1 MKTAPTLQMASG
13 GFEILGTRKEKVP
26 RQLVRTLRQIRRKS
40 NQGKALLKNATLRTI
55 VLIFPSIFSRLVIT
69 NSASSKKDGSGAQ
82 IQRLL
87 AAASL
92 AERLKIPFLQSRIL
106 DVAVHPLDDF
116 QEPDSYHK
124 FLKKLNYLFEITGTE
139 KKLEANEIT
148 KVKNLELNLLIRI
161 AIDSHKRKKIVKIEV
176 ENPYPLSDLNVNQY
190 TSVVKK
196 LENLCRIL
204 VQPNNFPYIA
214 IHYRQGVGNFA
225 VYPGQVIP
233 REMHVDYFKS
243 RINELVSEAD
253 RAQLELHVFTDAP
266 TSVIKFKPPA
276 DQKYLWEGTPGYAD
290 GIMTVHPQVFSPD
303 DFGVKKVVVHSGGDP
318 IEAMIQMARASV
330 LIMGRSSLSYLAG
343 IINTNGNVVSAPE
356 FWHPPLARWK

>member
-1 MKTAPTLQMASG
+1 MGL
-13 GFEILGTRKEKVP
+13 RKEKVP

-40 NQGKALLKNATLRTI
+40 TQGKALLKNATLRTI

-69 NSASSKKDGSGAQ
+69 NSTSSKKDGSGAQ

-87 AAASL
+87 ATASL

-116 QEPDSYHK
+116 QEPDSYQK
-124 FLKKLNYLFEITGTE
+124 FLEKLNYLFEISGTE
-139 KKLEANEIT
+139 KELEVNEVM

-161 AIDSHKRKKIVKIEV
+161 AINSYTSKKVIIIEV

-196 LENLCRIL
+196 LENLCRVL
-204 VQPNNFPYIA
+204 AQPTDFPYIA

-233 REMHVDYFKS
+233 REIHIDYFKS

-253 RAQLELHVFTDAP
+253 RAKLALHIFTDAP

-276 DQKYLWEGTPGYAD
+276 GQMYLWEGSPGYVD
-290 GIMTVHPQVFSPD
+290 GIMTIQPQVFSPD
-303 DFGVKKVVVHSGGDP
+303 DFGVNKVVVHSGGDP

-343 IINTNGNVVSAPE
+343 IININGTVVSAPE
-356 FWHPPLARWK
+356 FWHPPLAGWK